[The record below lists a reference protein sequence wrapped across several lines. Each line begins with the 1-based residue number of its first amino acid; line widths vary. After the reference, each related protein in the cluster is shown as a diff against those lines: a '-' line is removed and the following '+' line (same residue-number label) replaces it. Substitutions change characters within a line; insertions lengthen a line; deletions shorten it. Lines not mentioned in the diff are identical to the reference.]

1 MTREDT
7 MKILATIQAAYP
19 NYKPNDKTAALN
31 TWWTLLQEY
40 PYEQV
45 SLALK
50 AYIQT
55 DTSGFAP
62 AVGQVIAQIQKITQ
76 AEVLNEMEAW
86 ALVSRAL
93 RNGYYG
99 AEKEF
104 DRLPPLIREAV
115 GSPDNLR
122 NWSQSAL
129 DSIETVVQSN
139 FLRTYR
145 AVVEREK
152 EYNRVSG
159 EIRFRIDAMRE
170 GKQKYNRELPAPE
183 EQYQLKED
191 AVPMPEKL
199 QEKLTVLLGQEEKDA

>member
-55 DTSGFAP
+55 DISGFAP
-62 AVGQVIAQIQKITQ
+62 AIGQVIATINRLHVPE
-76 AEVLNEMEAW
+76 ALNDMEAW

-99 AEKEF
+99 AEAEF
-104 DRLPPLIREAV
+104 EKLPPLVQQAV
-115 GSPDNLR
+115 GCPDNLR
-122 NWSQSAL
+122 HWSQSDL
-129 DSIETVVQSN
+129 SSIETVIQSN

-145 AVVEREK
+145 IIVQREREK
-152 EYNRVSG
+152 QKMSVDLQNLIDTANHEKTLCIDVSS
-159 EIRFRIDAMRE
+159 
-170 GKQKYNRELPAPE
+170 PAAVVDNIGP
-183 EQYQLKED
+183 
-191 AVPMPEKL
+191 AVPMPEKMK
-199 QEKLTVLLGQEEKDA
+199 EKLEKELLEIE

>member
-7 MKILATIQAAYP
+7 MKILATVQAAYP

-45 SLALK
+45 SLAIK

-55 DTSGFAP
+55 DISGFAP
-62 AVGQVIAQIQKITQ
+62 AIGQVIATINRLF
-76 AEVLNEMEAW
+76 APEALNDMEAW

-99 AEKEF
+99 SEEEFEK
-104 DRLPPLIREAV
+104 LPPLVQRAV
-115 GSPDNLR
+115 GCPDNLR
-122 NWSQSAL
+122 HWSQADLS
-129 DSIETVVQSN
+129 SIETVIQSN

-145 AVVEREK
+145 IIVQREQEKQKMSVDLQNLIDTANHEKTLCIAVSSPAAVVD
-152 EYNRVSG
+152 NIG
-159 EIRFRIDAMRE
+159 
-170 GKQKYNRELPAPE
+170 P
-183 EQYQLKED
+183 
-191 AVPMPEKL
+191 AVPMPEKMK
-199 QEKLTVLLGQEEKDA
+199 EKLEEELLKIE